1 MLAAPLWRASTRPVS
16 EHFGAI
22 SDIIIKRLASLEA
35 STYLIKEAVYR
46 IEKQLC
52 NLPKPEPAKAIC
64 DNCKIDVILPAKYA
78 DRASDYIQNLGWS
91 MRGEQLLCPG
101 CTKIR
106 ESEES

>member
-1 MLAAPLWRASTRPVS
+1 VLTFARGFDPEAFLWEHRKFGSAVVDQVDVMLR
-16 EHFGAI
+16 
-22 SDIIIKRLASLEA
+22 RLTNIE
-35 STYLIKEAVYR
+35 IAVAR

-64 DNCKIDVILPAKYA
+64 DNCKIEVVLSSKHA

-91 MRGEQLLCPG
+91 ARGEQLLCPG
-101 CTKIR
+101 CTRIR